1 MTGSEVTEQAGY
13 GALWQAGSD
22 VIEQGGRRCAD
33 LLGHNVVNG

>member
-13 GALWQAGSD
+13 GAFWQAGSGG
-22 VIEQGGRRCAD
+22 IEQGGRRCAD